1 MSVNES
7 EMETRIIMR
16 RDSWY
21 VRLGVLSV
29 AGLLA
34 FGPSDNI
41 AGAVTANIA
50 ISQKNVIDH
59 NVVYYSTKTTD
70 EEDMDIQSAITPSI
84 AAISADTTTGS
95 ALTATPS
102 LTADNTQ
109 ASTAPA
115 DGTQQNVQAS
125 AVPADGTQ
133 QNVQASAAPA
143 DGTQQGVQASV
154 APADGT
160 QQNVQASAAPDQE
173 PQKVSKQFQKLAI
186 SIAKDFVY
194 VRKSASTG
202 CKAIGKLHRGSAGT
216 ILGKKGAWVKIS
228 SGSLKGYVKKEYLAT
243 GADAEKL
250 AEKYGTKYAVL
261 KKGTSVLNVREEKN
275 TSSDIVTQLPEG
287 KRYTVKSENA
297 DWCKVKVKGKS
308 GYVAKEYVHTKYS
321 FKEAKSL
328 KKKTKETVRSYAS
341 ENKAESLISYA
352 KQFIGNKYVWGGTS
366 LTNGTDCSGF
376 TLRVFQKFGYSLPR
390 TSAEQAGCGSSVKL
404 SELKPGDLV
413 FYKRGGRVHHVAI
426 YIGGG
431 QIVHAA
437 GAKWGIITSNMNYSR
452 VSHAR
457 RILK

>member
-21 VRLGVLSV
+21 VRLGVLSA

-50 ISQKNVIDH
+50 ISQKNVIDQ
-59 NVVYYSTKTTD
+59 NVFYDSTKTTD
-70 EEDMDIQSAITPSI
+70 EEDMNIQSAITASI
-84 AAISADTTTGS
+84 AAISVDTTTGS

-115 DGTQQNVQAS
+115 DGTQQ
-125 AVPADGTQ
+125 D
-133 QNVQASAAPA
+133 VQASAAPA
-143 DGTQQGVQASV
+143 DGTQQDVQASV

-160 QQNVQASAAPDQE
+160 QQNVQASAAPDQK

-308 GYVAKEYVHTKYS
+308 GYVAKEYVHTKYG

>member
-1 MSVNES
+1 
-7 EMETRIIMR
+7 MR

-21 VRLGVLSV
+21 VRLGVLSA

-50 ISQKNVIDH
+50 ISQKNVIDQ
-59 NVVYYSTKTTD
+59 NVFYDSTKTTD
-70 EEDMDIQSAITPSI
+70 EEDMDIQSAITASI
-84 AAISADTTTGS
+84 AAISVDTTTGS

-102 LTADNTQ
+102 LKADNTQASAAPADGTQQNVQ

-125 AVPADGTQ
+125 TAPADSTQ
-133 QNVQASAAPA
+133 QNVQ
-143 DGTQQGVQASV
+143 V
-154 APADGT
+154 
-160 QQNVQASAAPDQE
+160 SAAPDQK

-228 SGSLKGYVKKEYLAT
+228 SGSLKGYVKKEYIAT

-297 DWCKVKVKGKS
+297 DWCRVKVKGKS
-308 GYVAKEYVHTKYS
+308 GYIAKEYVHTKYS

>member
-21 VRLGVLSV
+21 VRLGVLSA

-50 ISQKNVIDH
+50 ISQKNVIDQ
-59 NVVYYSTKTTD
+59 NVFYDSTKTTD
-70 EEDMDIQSAITPSI
+70 EEDMNIQSAITASI
-84 AAISADTTTGS
+84 AAISVDTTTGS

-102 LTADNTQ
+102 LKADNTQ

-115 DGTQQNVQAS
+115 DGTQQNVQ
-125 AVPADGTQ
+125 T
-133 QNVQASAAPA
+133 SAAPA

-160 QQNVQASAAPDQE
+160 QQNVQASAAPDQK

>member
-1 MSVNES
+1 
-7 EMETRIIMR
+7 MR

-21 VRLGVLSV
+21 VRLGVLSA

-34 FGPSDNI
+34 FGSSDNI
-41 AGAVTANIA
+41 AGAVTTNIVM
-50 ISQKNVIDH
+50 SQKNVIDQ
-59 NVVYYSTKTTD
+59 NVFYDSTKTTD
-70 EEDMDIQSAITPSI
+70 EEDMDIQSAITASI
-84 AAISADTTTGS
+84 AAISVDTTTGS

-102 LTADNTQ
+102 PTADNTQ
-109 ASTAPA
+109 VSAAPA

-125 AVPADGTQ
+125 T
-133 QNVQASAAPA
+133 APA
-143 DGTQQGVQASV
+143 DGTQQGVQAST
-154 APADGT
+154 APADGI
-160 QQNVQASAAPDQE
+160 QQNVQASAAPDQK

-228 SGSLKGYVKKEYLAT
+228 SGSLKGYVKKEYIAT

-308 GYVAKEYVHTKYS
+308 GYIAKEYVHTKYS

>member
-21 VRLGVLSV
+21 VRLGVLSA

-50 ISQKNVIDH
+50 ISQKNVIDQ
-59 NVVYYSTKTTD
+59 NVFYDSTKTTD
-70 EEDMDIQSAITPSI
+70 EEDMNIQSAITASI
-84 AAISADTTTGS
+84 AAISVDTTTGS

-102 LTADNTQ
+102 LKADNTQASAAPADGTQQNVQ

-115 DGTQQNVQAS
+115 DGTQQNVQ
-125 AVPADGTQ
+125 T
-133 QNVQASAAPA
+133 SAAPA
-143 DGTQQGVQASV
+143 DGTQQGVQAST

-160 QQNVQASAAPDQE
+160 QQKVQASAATDQK

-216 ILGKKGAWVKIS
+216 ILGKKGSWVKIS

>member
-21 VRLGVLSV
+21 VRLGVLSA

-34 FGPSDNI
+34 FGSSDNI
-41 AGAVTANIA
+41 AGAVTTNIVM
-50 ISQKNVIDH
+50 SQKNVIDQ
-59 NVVYYSTKTTD
+59 NVFYDSTKTTD
-70 EEDMDIQSAITPSI
+70 EEDMDIQSAITASI
-84 AAISADTTTGS
+84 AAISVDTTTGS

-102 LTADNTQ
+102 PTADNTQ
-109 ASTAPA
+109 VSAAPA

-125 AVPADGTQ
+125 T
-133 QNVQASAAPA
+133 APA
-143 DGTQQGVQASV
+143 DGTQQGVQAST
-154 APADGT
+154 APADGI
-160 QQNVQASAAPDQE
+160 QQNVQASAAPDQK

-308 GYVAKEYVHTKYS
+308 GYIAKEYVHTKYS

>member
-1 MSVNES
+1 
-7 EMETRIIMR
+7 MR

-21 VRLGVLSV
+21 VRLGVLSA

-50 ISQKNVIDH
+50 ISQKNVIDQ
-59 NVVYYSTKTTD
+59 NVFYDSTKTTD
-70 EEDMDIQSAITPSI
+70 EEDMNIQSAITASI
-84 AAISADTTTGS
+84 AAISVDTTTGS

-109 ASTAPA
+109 AS
-115 DGTQQNVQAS
+115 

-133 QNVQASAAPA
+133 QNVQTSAAPA
-143 DGTQQGVQASV
+143 DGTQQGVQAST
-154 APADGT
+154 APADGI
-160 QQNVQASAAPDQE
+160 QQNVQASAAPDQK

-228 SGSLKGYVKKEYLAT
+228 SGSLKGYVKKEYIAT

-308 GYVAKEYVHTKYS
+308 GYIAKEYVHTKYS

>member
-1 MSVNES
+1 
-7 EMETRIIMR
+7 MR

-21 VRLGVLSV
+21 VRLGVLSA

-50 ISQKNVIDH
+50 ISQKNVIDQ
-59 NVVYYSTKTTD
+59 NVFYDSTKTTD
-70 EEDMDIQSAITPSI
+70 EEDMDIQSAITASI
-84 AAISADTTTGS
+84 AAISVDTTTGS

-102 LTADNTQ
+102 PTADNTQ
-109 ASTAPA
+109 VSAAPA
-115 DGTQQNVQAS
+115 DGTQQNVQ
-125 AVPADGTQ
+125 T
-133 QNVQASAAPA
+133 SAAPA
-143 DGTQQGVQASV
+143 DGAQQGVQASV

-160 QQNVQASAAPDQE
+160 QQNVQASAAPDQK

-228 SGSLKGYVKKEYLAT
+228 SGSLKGYVKKEYIAT

-308 GYVAKEYVHTKYS
+308 GYIAKEYVHTKYS

>member
-21 VRLGVLSV
+21 VRLGVLSA

-50 ISQKNVIDH
+50 ISQKNVIDQ
-59 NVVYYSTKTTD
+59 NVFYDSTKTTD
-70 EEDMDIQSAITPSI
+70 EEDMDIQSAITASI
-84 AAISADTTTGS
+84 AAISVDTTTGS

-115 DGTQQNVQAS
+115 DGTQQNVQ
-125 AVPADGTQ
+125 T
-133 QNVQASAAPA
+133 SAAPA

-160 QQNVQASAAPDQE
+160 QQNVQASAAPDQK

>member
-21 VRLGVLSV
+21 VRLGVLSA

-50 ISQKNVIDH
+50 ISQKNVIDQ
-59 NVVYYSTKTTD
+59 NVFYDSTKTTD
-70 EEDMDIQSAITPSI
+70 EEDMDIQSAITASI
-84 AAISADTTTGS
+84 AAISVDTTTGS

-102 LTADNTQ
+102 PTADNTQ
-109 ASTAPA
+109 VSAAPA
-115 DGTQQNVQAS
+115 DGTQQNVQVS
-125 AVPADGTQ
+125 AAPADGTQ
-133 QNVQASAAPA
+133 QNVQTSAAPA
-143 DGTQQGVQASV
+143 DGAQQGVQASV

-160 QQNVQASAAPDQE
+160 QQNVQASAAPDQK

-297 DWCKVKVKGKS
+297 DWCRVKVKGKS
-308 GYVAKEYVHTKYS
+308 GYIAKEYVHTKYS

>member
-21 VRLGVLSV
+21 VRLGVLSA

-50 ISQKNVIDH
+50 ISQKNVIDQ
-59 NVVYYSTKTTD
+59 NVFYDSTKTTD
-70 EEDMDIQSAITPSI
+70 EEDMNIQSAITASI
-84 AAISADTTTGS
+84 AAISVDTTTGS

-102 LTADNTQ
+102 LKADNTQ
-109 ASTAPA
+109 ASTALT

-133 QNVQASAAPA
+133 QDVQASI
-143 DGTQQGVQASV
+143 

-160 QQNVQASAAPDQE
+160 QQNVQASAASDQK

-228 SGSLKGYVKKEYLAT
+228 SGSLKGYVKKEYIAT

-297 DWCKVKVKGKS
+297 DWCKVKVQGKS

>member
-21 VRLGVLSV
+21 VRLGVLSA

-50 ISQKNVIDH
+50 ISQKNVIDQ
-59 NVVYYSTKTTD
+59 NVFYDSTKTTD
-70 EEDMDIQSAITPSI
+70 EEDMNIQSAITASI
-84 AAISADTTTGS
+84 AAISVDTTTGS

-133 QNVQASAAPA
+133 Q
-143 DGTQQGVQASV
+143 DVQASV

-160 QQNVQASAAPDQE
+160 QQNVQASAAPDQK

-308 GYVAKEYVHTKYS
+308 GYVAKEYVHTKYG

>member
-21 VRLGVLSV
+21 VRLGVLSA

-50 ISQKNVIDH
+50 ISQKNVIDQ
-59 NVVYYSTKTTD
+59 NVFYDSTKTTD
-70 EEDMDIQSAITPSI
+70 EEDMNIQSAITASI
-84 AAISADTTTGS
+84 AAISVDTTTGS

-102 LTADNTQ
+102 LKADNTQ
-109 ASTAPA
+109 ASAAPA

-125 AVPADGTQ
+125 T
-133 QNVQASAAPA
+133 APA
-143 DGTQQGVQASV
+143 DGTQQKVQ
-154 APADGT
+154 T
-160 QQNVQASAAPDQE
+160 SAATDQK
-173 PQKVSKQFQKLAI
+173 PQKVSKQFHKLAI

-216 ILGKKGAWVKIS
+216 ILGKKGSWVKIS

>member
-21 VRLGVLSV
+21 VRLGVLSA

-50 ISQKNVIDH
+50 ISQKNVIDQ
-59 NVVYYSTKTTD
+59 NVFYDSTKTTD
-70 EEDMDIQSAITPSI
+70 EEDMDIQSAITASI
-84 AAISADTTTGS
+84 AAISVDTTTGS

-102 LTADNTQ
+102 PTADNTQ

-115 DGTQQNVQAS
+115 DGTQQGVQAS

-133 QNVQASAAPA
+133 QNVQAS
-143 DGTQQGVQASV
+143 T

-160 QQNVQASAAPDQE
+160 QQNVQASTAPDQK

-308 GYVAKEYVHTKYS
+308 GYIAKEYVHTKYS

>member
-1 MSVNES
+1 
-7 EMETRIIMR
+7 MR

-21 VRLGVLSV
+21 VRLGVLSA

-50 ISQKNVIDH
+50 ISQKNVIDQ
-59 NVVYYSTKTTD
+59 NVFYDSTKTTD
-70 EEDMDIQSAITPSI
+70 EEDMNIQSAITASI
-84 AAISADTTTGS
+84 AAISVDTTTGS

-102 LTADNTQ
+102 LKADNTQ
-109 ASTAPA
+109 ASTALTDGTQQNVQASAAPA
-115 DGTQQNVQAS
+115 DGTQQNVQ
-125 AVPADGTQ
+125 T
-133 QNVQASAAPA
+133 SAAPA

-160 QQNVQASAAPDQE
+160 QQNVQASAAPDQK

-228 SGSLKGYVKKEYLAT
+228 SGSLKGYVKKEYIAT

-297 DWCKVKVKGKS
+297 DWCKVKVQGKS

>member
-1 MSVNES
+1 
-7 EMETRIIMR
+7 MR

-21 VRLGVLSV
+21 VRLGVLSA

-50 ISQKNVIDH
+50 ISQKNVIDQ
-59 NVVYYSTKTTD
+59 NVFYDSTKTTD
-70 EEDMDIQSAITPSI
+70 EEDMNIQSAITASI
-84 AAISADTTTGS
+84 AAISVDTTTGS

-102 LTADNTQ
+102 PTADNTQ
-109 ASTAPA
+109 ASAASA
-115 DGTQQNVQAS
+115 DSTQQNVQAS
-125 AVPADGTQ
+125 TTPADGTQ

-143 DGTQQGVQASV
+143 DGTQQNVQASV
-154 APADGT
+154 AP
-160 QQNVQASAAPDQE
+160 DQK

>member
-21 VRLGVLSV
+21 VRLGVLSA

-34 FGPSDNI
+34 FGSSDNI
-41 AGAVTANIA
+41 AGAVTTNIVM
-50 ISQKNVIDH
+50 SQKNVIDQ
-59 NVVYYSTKTTD
+59 NVFYDSTKTTD
-70 EEDMDIQSAITPSI
+70 EEDMDIQSAITASI
-84 AAISADTTTGS
+84 AAISVDTTTGS

-102 LTADNTQ
+102 PTADNTQ
-109 ASTAPA
+109 VSAAPA

-125 AVPADGTQ
+125 T
-133 QNVQASAAPA
+133 APA
-143 DGTQQGVQASV
+143 DGTQQGVQAST
-154 APADGT
+154 APADGI
-160 QQNVQASAAPDQE
+160 QQNVQASAAPDQK

-228 SGSLKGYVKKEYLAT
+228 SGSLKGYVKKEYIAT

-308 GYVAKEYVHTKYS
+308 GYIAKEYVHTKYS

>member
-21 VRLGVLSV
+21 VRLGVLSA

-41 AGAVTANIA
+41 SGAVTANIA
-50 ISQKNVIDH
+50 ISQKNVIDQ
-59 NVVYYSTKTTD
+59 NVFYDSTKTTD
-70 EEDMDIQSAITPSI
+70 EEDMNIQSAITASI
-84 AAISADTTTGS
+84 AAISVDTTTGS

-109 ASTAPA
+109 ASAVSADGTQQHVQASTAPA
-115 DGTQQNVQAS
+115 DGTQQNVQ
-125 AVPADGTQ
+125 T
-133 QNVQASAAPA
+133 SAAPA
-143 DGTQQGVQASV
+143 DGTQQGVQAST
-154 APADGT
+154 APADGI
-160 QQNVQASAAPDQE
+160 QQNVQASAAPDQK

-228 SGSLKGYVKKEYLAT
+228 SGSLKGYVKKEYIAT

-308 GYVAKEYVHTKYS
+308 GYIAKEYVHTKYS

>member
-1 MSVNES
+1 
-7 EMETRIIMR
+7 MR

-21 VRLGVLSV
+21 VRLGVLSA

-50 ISQKNVIDH
+50 ISQKNVIDQ
-59 NVVYYSTKTTD
+59 NVFYDSTKTTD
-70 EEDMDIQSAITPSI
+70 EEDMDIQSAITASI
-84 AAISADTTTGS
+84 AAISVDTTTGS

-109 ASTAPA
+109 ASAVPADGTQQKVQTSSAPADGTQQKVQASTAPA

-125 AVPADGTQ
+125 V
-133 QNVQASAAPA
+133 
-143 DGTQQGVQASV
+143 
-154 APADGT
+154 
-160 QQNVQASAAPDQE
+160 APDQK

-228 SGSLKGYVKKEYLAT
+228 SGSLKGYVKKEYIAT

-308 GYVAKEYVHTKYS
+308 GYIAKEYVHTKYS

>member
-21 VRLGVLSV
+21 VRLGVLSA

-41 AGAVTANIA
+41 AGAVTANTA
-50 ISQKNVIDH
+50 ISQKNVIDQ
-59 NVVYYSTKTTD
+59 NVFYDSTKTTD
-70 EEDMDIQSAITPSI
+70 EEDMDIQSAITASI
-84 AAISADTTTGS
+84 AAISVDTTTGS

-102 LTADNTQ
+102 PTADNT
-109 ASTAPA
+109 
-115 DGTQQNVQAS
+115 QAS

-133 QNVQASAAPA
+133 QNVQASTAPA
-143 DGTQQGVQASV
+143 DGTQQGVQAST
-154 APADGT
+154 APAGGI
-160 QQNVQASAAPDQE
+160 QQNVQASAAPDQK

-216 ILGKKGAWVKIS
+216 ILGKKGAWIKIS
-228 SGSLKGYVKKEYLAT
+228 SGSLKGYVKKEYIAT

-308 GYVAKEYVHTKYS
+308 GYIAKEYVHTKYS

>member
-21 VRLGVLSV
+21 VRLGVLSA

-50 ISQKNVIDH
+50 ISQKNVIDQ
-59 NVVYYSTKTTD
+59 NVFYDSTKTTD
-70 EEDMDIQSAITPSI
+70 EEDMNIQSAITASI
-84 AAISADTTTGS
+84 AAISVDTTTGS

-102 LTADNTQ
+102 LKADNTQ
-109 ASTAPA
+109 ASAA
-115 DGTQQNVQAS
+115 
-125 AVPADGTQ
+125 PADGTQ

-143 DGTQQGVQASV
+143 D
-154 APADGT
+154 DI
-160 QQNVQASAAPDQE
+160 QQNVQASAAPDQK

-228 SGSLKGYVKKEYLAT
+228 SGSLKGYVKKEYIAT

-297 DWCKVKVKGKS
+297 DWCRVKVKGKS
-308 GYVAKEYVHTKYS
+308 GYIAKEYVHTKYS

>member
-21 VRLGVLSV
+21 VRLGVLSA

-41 AGAVTANIA
+41 AGAVTANTA
-50 ISQKNVIDH
+50 ISQKNVIDQ
-59 NVVYYSTKTTD
+59 NVFYDSTKTTD
-70 EEDMDIQSAITPSI
+70 EEDMDIQSAITASI
-84 AAISADTTTGS
+84 AAISVDTTTGS

-102 LTADNTQ
+102 PTADNT
-109 ASTAPA
+109 
-115 DGTQQNVQAS
+115 QAS

-133 QNVQASAAPA
+133 QNVQASTAPA

-154 APADGT
+154 APADGI
-160 QQNVQASAAPDQE
+160 QQNVQASAAPDQK

-308 GYVAKEYVHTKYS
+308 GYIAKEYVHTKYS

>member
-1 MSVNES
+1 
-7 EMETRIIMR
+7 MR

-21 VRLGVLSV
+21 VRLGVLSA

-50 ISQKNVIDH
+50 ISQKNVIDQ
-59 NVVYYSTKTTD
+59 NVFYDSTKITD
-70 EEDMDIQSAITPSI
+70 EEDMDIQSAITASI
-84 AAISADTTTGS
+84 AAISADITTGS

-102 LTADNTQ
+102 LTAQNVQ

-125 AVPADGTQ
+125 T
-133 QNVQASAAPA
+133 APA

-297 DWCKVKVKGKS
+297 DWCKVKVQGKS

>member
-21 VRLGVLSV
+21 VRLGVLSA

-50 ISQKNVIDH
+50 ISQKNVIDQ
-59 NVVYYSTKTTD
+59 NVFYDSTKTTD
-70 EEDMDIQSAITPSI
+70 EEDMDIQSAITASI
-84 AAISADTTTGS
+84 AAISVDTTTGS

-102 LTADNTQ
+102 PTADNTQ
-109 ASTAPA
+109 VSAAPA
-115 DGTQQNVQAS
+115 DGTQQNVQ
-125 AVPADGTQ
+125 T
-133 QNVQASAAPA
+133 SAAPA
-143 DGTQQGVQASV
+143 DGAQQGVQASV

-160 QQNVQASAAPDQE
+160 QQNVQASAAPDQK

-228 SGSLKGYVKKEYLAT
+228 SGSLKGYVKKEYIAT

-275 TSSDIVTQLPEG
+275 TSSAIVTQLPEG

-308 GYVAKEYVHTKYS
+308 GYIAKEYVHTKYS

>member
-1 MSVNES
+1 
-7 EMETRIIMR
+7 MR

-21 VRLGVLSV
+21 VRLGVLSA

-41 AGAVTANIA
+41 AGAVTANTA
-50 ISQKNVIDH
+50 ISQKNVIDQ
-59 NVVYYSTKTTD
+59 NVFYDSTKTTD
-70 EEDMDIQSAITPSI
+70 EEDMDIQSAITASI
-84 AAISADTTTGS
+84 AAISVDTTTGS

-102 LTADNTQ
+102 PTADNT
-109 ASTAPA
+109 
-115 DGTQQNVQAS
+115 QAS

-133 QNVQASAAPA
+133 QNVQASTAPA
-143 DGTQQGVQASV
+143 DGTQQGVQAST
-154 APADGT
+154 APAGGI
-160 QQNVQASAAPDQE
+160 QQNVQASAAPDQK

-228 SGSLKGYVKKEYLAT
+228 SGSLKGYVKKEYIAT

>member
-1 MSVNES
+1 
-7 EMETRIIMR
+7 MR

-21 VRLGVLSV
+21 VRLGVLSA

-50 ISQKNVIDH
+50 ISQKNVIDQ
-59 NVVYYSTKTTD
+59 NVFYDSTKTTD
-70 EEDMDIQSAITPSI
+70 EEDMDIQSAITASI
-84 AAISADTTTGS
+84 AAISVDTTTGS

-102 LTADNTQ
+102 PTADNTQ
-109 ASTAPA
+109 VSAAPA
-115 DGTQQNVQAS
+115 DGTQQNVQ
-125 AVPADGTQ
+125 T
-133 QNVQASAAPA
+133 SAAPA
-143 DGTQQGVQASV
+143 DGTQQGVQAST
-154 APADGT
+154 APAGGI
-160 QQNVQASAAPDQE
+160 QQNVQASAATDQK
-173 PQKVSKQFQKLAI
+173 PQKVSKQFQKLVI

-228 SGSLKGYVKKEYLAT
+228 SGSLKGYVKKEYIAT

-308 GYVAKEYVHTKYS
+308 GYIAKEYVHTKYS

>member
-21 VRLGVLSV
+21 VRLGVLSA

-50 ISQKNVIDH
+50 ISQKNVIDQ
-59 NVVYYSTKTTD
+59 NVFYDSTKTTD
-70 EEDMDIQSAITPSI
+70 EEDMNIQSAITASI
-84 AAISADTTTGS
+84 AAISVDTTTGS

-102 LTADNTQ
+102 PTADNTQ
-109 ASTAPA
+109 ASAASA
-115 DGTQQNVQAS
+115 DSTQQNVQAS
-125 AVPADGTQ
+125 TTPADGTQ

-143 DGTQQGVQASV
+143 DGTQQNVQASV
-154 APADGT
+154 AP
-160 QQNVQASAAPDQE
+160 DQK

>member
-1 MSVNES
+1 
-7 EMETRIIMR
+7 MR

-21 VRLGVLSV
+21 VRLGVLSA

-50 ISQKNVIDH
+50 ISQKNVIDQ
-59 NVVYYSTKTTD
+59 NVFYDSTKTTD
-70 EEDMDIQSAITPSI
+70 EEDMDIQSAITASI
-84 AAISADTTTGS
+84 AAISVDTTTGS

-102 LTADNTQ
+102 LKADNTQ
-109 ASTAPA
+109 ASAVPA
-115 DGTQQNVQAS
+115 EGTQQNVQAS
-125 AVPADGTQ
+125 TAPAEGTQQNVQASTAPAEGTQ

-143 DGTQQGVQASV
+143 E
-154 APADGT
+154 GT
-160 QQNVQASAAPDQE
+160 QQNVQVSAAPDQK

-216 ILGKKGAWVKIS
+216 ILGKKGTWVKIS
-228 SGSLKGYVKKEYLAT
+228 SGSLKGYVKKEYIAT

-297 DWCKVKVKGKS
+297 DWCRVKVKGKS

>member
-21 VRLGVLSV
+21 VRLGVLSA

-50 ISQKNVIDH
+50 ISQKNVIDQ
-59 NVVYYSTKTTD
+59 NVFYDSTKTTD
-70 EEDMDIQSAITPSI
+70 EEDMDIQSAITASI
-84 AAISADTTTGS
+84 AAISVDTTTGS

-102 LTADNTQ
+102 PTADNT
-109 ASTAPA
+109 
-115 DGTQQNVQAS
+115 QAS

-133 QNVQASAAPA
+133 QNVQASTAPA
-143 DGTQQGVQASV
+143 DGTQQGVQAST

-160 QQNVQASAAPDQE
+160 QQNVQVSAAPADSTQQNVKASAAPDQK

-202 CKAIGKLHRGSAGT
+202 CEAIGKLHRGSAGT
-216 ILGKKGAWVKIS
+216 ILGKKGAWIKIS
-228 SGSLKGYVKKEYLAT
+228 SGSLKGYVKKEYIAT

-297 DWCKVKVKGKS
+297 DWCRVKVKGKS

>member
-1 MSVNES
+1 
-7 EMETRIIMR
+7 MR

-21 VRLGVLSV
+21 VRLGVLSA

-50 ISQKNVIDH
+50 ISQKNVIDQ
-59 NVVYYSTKTTD
+59 NVFYDSTKTTD
-70 EEDMDIQSAITPSI
+70 EEDMNIQSAITASI
-84 AAISADTTTGS
+84 AAISVDTTTGS

-102 LTADNTQ
+102 LKADNTQASAAPADGTQQNVQ

-115 DGTQQNVQAS
+115 DGTQQNVQ
-125 AVPADGTQ
+125 T
-133 QNVQASAAPA
+133 SAAPA
-143 DGTQQGVQASV
+143 DGTQQGVQAST

-160 QQNVQASAAPDQE
+160 QQKVQTSAATDQK
-173 PQKVSKQFQKLAI
+173 PQKVSKQFHKLAI

-216 ILGKKGAWVKIS
+216 ILGKKGSWVKIS

>member
-21 VRLGVLSV
+21 VRLGVLSA

-41 AGAVTANIA
+41 AGAVTANTA
-50 ISQKNVIDH
+50 ISQKNVIDQ
-59 NVVYYSTKTTD
+59 NVFYDSTKTTD
-70 EEDMDIQSAITPSI
+70 EEDMDIQSAITASI
-84 AAISADTTTGS
+84 AAISVDTTTGS

-102 LTADNTQ
+102 PTADNT
-109 ASTAPA
+109 
-115 DGTQQNVQAS
+115 QAS

-133 QNVQASAAPA
+133 QNVQTSSAPADGTQQNVQASTAPA
-143 DGTQQGVQASV
+143 DGTQQGVQAST
-154 APADGT
+154 APADGI
-160 QQNVQASAAPDQE
+160 QQNVQASAAPDQK

-228 SGSLKGYVKKEYLAT
+228 SGSLKGYVKKEYIAT

-308 GYVAKEYVHTKYS
+308 GYIAKEYVHTKYS

>member
-21 VRLGVLSV
+21 VRLGVLSA

-41 AGAVTANIA
+41 AGAVTANTA
-50 ISQKNVIDH
+50 ISQKNVIDQ
-59 NVVYYSTKTTD
+59 NVFYDSTKTTD
-70 EEDMDIQSAITPSI
+70 EEDMDIQSAITASI
-84 AAISADTTTGS
+84 AAISVDTTTGS

-102 LTADNTQ
+102 PTADNT
-109 ASTAPA
+109 
-115 DGTQQNVQAS
+115 QAS

-133 QNVQASAAPA
+133 QNVQASTASADGTQQNVQASTAPA

-154 APADGT
+154 APADGI
-160 QQNVQASAAPDQE
+160 QQNVQASAAPDQK

-308 GYVAKEYVHTKYS
+308 GYIAKEYVHTKYS

>member
-1 MSVNES
+1 
-7 EMETRIIMR
+7 MR
-16 RDSWY
+16 RYSWY
-21 VRLGVLSV
+21 VRLGVLSA

-41 AGAVTANIA
+41 AGAVTANTA
-50 ISQKNVIDH
+50 ISQKNVIDQ
-59 NVVYYSTKTTD
+59 NVFYDSTKTTD
-70 EEDMDIQSAITPSI
+70 EEDMDIQSAITASI
-84 AAISADTTTGS
+84 AAISVDTTTGS

-102 LTADNTQ
+102 PTADNTQ
-109 ASTAPA
+109 VSAAPA
-115 DGTQQNVQAS
+115 DGTQQNVQVS
-125 AVPADGTQ
+125 AAPADSTQ
-133 QNVQASAAPA
+133 QNVQTSAAPA
-143 DGTQQGVQASV
+143 DGTQQGVQASA

-160 QQNVQASAAPDQE
+160 QQNVQASAAPDQK

-287 KRYTVKSENA
+287 K
-297 DWCKVKVKGKS
+297 
-308 GYVAKEYVHTKYS
+308 
-321 FKEAKSL
+321 
-328 KKKTKETVRSYAS
+328 TVRSYAS

>member
-1 MSVNES
+1 
-7 EMETRIIMR
+7 MR

-21 VRLGVLSV
+21 VRLGVLSA

-50 ISQKNVIDH
+50 ISQKNVIGQ
-59 NVVYYSTKTTD
+59 NVFYDSTKTTD
-70 EEDMDIQSAITPSI
+70 EEDMDIQSAITASI
-84 AAISADTTTGS
+84 AAISVDTTTGS

-102 LTADNTQ
+102 LKADNTQASAAPADGTQQNVQ

-115 DGTQQNVQAS
+115 DGTQQNVQTS
-125 AVPADGTQ
+125 AAPADGTQ

-143 DGTQQGVQASV
+143 DGTQQ
-154 APADGT
+154 
-160 QQNVQASAAPDQE
+160 NVQASAAPDQK
-173 PQKVSKQFQKLAI
+173 PQKVSKQFHKLAI

-390 TSAEQAGCGSSVKL
+390 TSAEQAGMWQQ
-404 SELKPGDLV
+404 
-413 FYKRGGRVHHVAI
+413 R
-426 YIGGG
+426 
-431 QIVHAA
+431 
-437 GAKWGIITSNMNYSR
+437 
-452 VSHAR
+452 
-457 RILK
+457 

>member
-21 VRLGVLSV
+21 VRLGVLSA

-50 ISQKNVIDH
+50 ISQKNVIDQ
-59 NVVYYSTKTTD
+59 NVFYDSTKTTD
-70 EEDMDIQSAITPSI
+70 EEDMNIQSAITASI
-84 AAISADTTTGS
+84 AAISVDTTTGS

-125 AVPADGTQ
+125 T
-133 QNVQASAAPA
+133 APA
-143 DGTQQGVQASV
+143 DGTQQGVQASTAPAGGIQQNV
-154 APADGT
+154 QASAAPADGT
-160 QQNVQASAAPDQE
+160 QQNVQASAAPDQK

-216 ILGKKGAWVKIS
+216 ILGKKGAWIKIS
-228 SGSLKGYVKKEYLAT
+228 SGSLKGYVKKEYIAT

-308 GYVAKEYVHTKYS
+308 GYIAKEYVHTKYS

>member
-21 VRLGVLSV
+21 VRLGVLSA

-50 ISQKNVIDH
+50 ISQKNVIDQ
-59 NVVYYSTKTTD
+59 NVFYDSTKTTD
-70 EEDMDIQSAITPSI
+70 EEDMNIQSAITASI
-84 AAISADTTTGS
+84 AAISVDTTTGS

-125 AVPADGTQ
+125 AAPADGTQ
-133 QNVQASAAPA
+133 QNVQTSAAPA

-160 QQNVQASAAPDQE
+160 QQNVQASAAPDQK

-228 SGSLKGYVKKEYLAT
+228 SGSLKGYVKKEYIAT

-308 GYVAKEYVHTKYS
+308 GYVAKEYVHTKYG

>member
-21 VRLGVLSV
+21 VRLGVLSA

-50 ISQKNVIDH
+50 ISQKNVIDQ
-59 NVVYYSTKTTD
+59 NVFYDSTKTTD
-70 EEDMDIQSAITPSI
+70 EEDMDIQSAITASI
-84 AAISADTTTGS
+84 AAISVDTTTGS

-125 AVPADGTQ
+125 TAPADGTQ

-228 SGSLKGYVKKEYLAT
+228 SGSLKGYVKKEYIAT

-297 DWCKVKVKGKS
+297 DWCKVKVQGKS

>member
-1 MSVNES
+1 
-7 EMETRIIMR
+7 MR

-21 VRLGVLSV
+21 VRLGVLSA

-50 ISQKNVIDH
+50 ISQKNVIDQ
-59 NVVYYSTKTTD
+59 NVFYDSTKTTD
-70 EEDMDIQSAITPSI
+70 EEDMDIQSAITASI
-84 AAISADTTTGS
+84 AAISVDTTTGS

-125 AVPADGTQ
+125 TAPADGTQ

-261 KKGTSVLNVREEKN
+261 KL
-275 TSSDIVTQLPEG
+275 
-287 KRYTVKSENA
+287 
-297 DWCKVKVKGKS
+297 
-308 GYVAKEYVHTKYS
+308 
-321 FKEAKSL
+321 
-328 KKKTKETVRSYAS
+328 
-341 ENKAESLISYA
+341 SLIH
-352 KQFIGNKYVWGGTS
+352 I
-366 LTNGTDCSGF
+366 
-376 TLRVFQKFGYSLPR
+376 
-390 TSAEQAGCGSSVKL
+390 
-404 SELKPGDLV
+404 SEP
-413 FYKRGGRVHHVAI
+413 
-426 YIGGG
+426 
-431 QIVHAA
+431 
-437 GAKWGIITSNMNYSR
+437 T
-452 VSHAR
+452 R
-457 RILK
+457 R